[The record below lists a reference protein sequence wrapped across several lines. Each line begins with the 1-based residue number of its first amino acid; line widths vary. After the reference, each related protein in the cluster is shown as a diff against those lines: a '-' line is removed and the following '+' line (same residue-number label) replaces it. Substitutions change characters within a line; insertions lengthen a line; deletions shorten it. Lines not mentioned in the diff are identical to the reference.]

1 MTSAATQ
8 YREGP
13 ERFARNAR
21 RALADPVLQR
31 ALGNIPAGFQE
42 KRAAAIARLPEFDEL
57 TRRAAAIKNET
68 LADLDLYLELFET
81 RVRERGG
88 HVHFCRDAAEARE
101 AVLSIC
107 RDAGA
112 RLVTKGKSMVAEE
125 IALND
130 HLAEN
135 GITPVE
141 TDLGEY
147 IIQLRREPPSH
158 IIAPAIHLEAP
169 QIADAFLESHRAYG
183 RTRRLETPRE
193 MLDEARAILREKF
206 LAADV
211 GITGANLLVAET
223 GAAVVVTNEGNA
235 DLTMSLPHVH
245 VVLASIEKIVPTLE
259 DACTILR
266 VLARSATGQ
275 EITAYTTLAAGPREA
290 GDADGPRSFHVVLL
304 DNTRSAMLGGEFHD
318 MLRCIRCAACMNHC
332 PVYSAVG
339 GHAYGWVYPGPM
351 GAVMTPWLIGIDR
364 AADLPNASTL
374 CGRCQTVCPM
384 RIPLPRLLRRW
395 REKAFEKQPM
405 ARSVVAIKAWASV
418 ARRPWLYRRL
428 ARLGAGILGRLG
440 RRRGAL
446 RFLPFAGG
454 WTAGRDFPAPEGRTF
469 YDLWERGER

>member
-1 MTSAATQ
+1 
-8 YREGP
+8 
-13 ERFARNAR
+13 
-21 RALADPVLQR
+21 
-31 ALGNIPAGFQE
+31 
-42 KRAAAIARLPEFDEL
+42 
-57 TRRAAAIKNET
+57 
-68 LADLDLYLELFET
+68 
-81 RVRERGG
+81 
-88 HVHFCRDAAEARE
+88 
-101 AVLSIC
+101 
-107 RDAGA
+107 
-112 RLVTKGKSMVAEE
+112 
-125 IALND
+125 
-130 HLAEN
+130 
-135 GITPVE
+135 
-141 TDLGEY
+141 
-147 IIQLRREPPSH
+147 
-158 IIAPAIHLEAP
+158 
-169 QIADAFLESHRAYG
+169 
-183 RTRRLETPRE
+183 

-405 ARSVVAIKAWASV
+405 ARSAVAIKAWASV